1 MEGEKIVALK
11 HYKRTRRIM
20 RGEEERSA
28 PVNRRVERSALR
40 SATEAVQPVAPWW
53 ERLWWRVRG
62 RR

>member
-11 HYKRTRRIM
+11 HYKRTRKIM
-20 RGEEERSA
+20 RGEEARTA
-28 PVNRRVERSALR
+28 PANRRVERSALR
-40 SATEAVQPVAPWW
+40 SASEAVQPVAPWW